1 MKTKINDRLTLNV
14 DGGYVHNCTNGTQT
28 IVKTQANNST
38 TLIPDTKTYSD
49 LGALKSVFTSYMNGS
64 KMEYGFET
72 TYTRFQQKYNV
83 ENNDYVGILKSERQR
98 IKTIGSQ
105 YFC

>member
-1 MKTKINDRLTLNV
+1 
-14 DGGYVHNCTNGTQT
+14 
-28 IVKTQANNST
+28 
-38 TLIPDTKTYSD
+38 
-49 LGALKSVFTSYMNGS
+49 
-64 KMEYGFET
+64 MEYGFET

-83 ENNDYVGILKSERQR
+83 ENNDYVGILKANDNE